1 MTGDGYC
8 QNRRNNTHRENG
20 KDRKKTEITLS
31 NVCSSGQSLCAK
43 WCGRVFKNG
52 FLRHAHTTYHVTAL
66 LQTSER
72 KNNGLESLNNKVTLS
87 RRTEM

>member
-31 NVCSSGQSLCAK
+31 DVCSSCQSLCAK
-43 WCGRVFKNG
+43 WFGRVFKNE

-66 LQTSER
+66 LQTFER
-72 KNNGLESLNNKVTLS
+72 KNIGLESLNNKVTLS